1 MRHLPHRR
9 IFSLGTREKFR
20 QPSPMARYQKVIHE
34 RRRYNQWVANQ
45 TLEDFALRFTATRA
59 RRWSALSV
67 GNTALG
73 AISFLACEAI
83 GGAITLSFGFANAIA
98 AIIAVGIVMFAI
110 GLPICLAAT
119 RHGVDVDL
127 LTRGAG
133 FGYIGSTITSL
144 IYASFTFILFAIEA
158 SIMSEAITMV
168 LGIPP
173 WLAHII
179 SALAALPI
187 AGYGIRAITRL
198 QTFTQP
204 VWLLLQFAPLAWLAI
219 HHRRD
224 LAAWSQFPGLHHTN
238 NLALIPFGLAASV
251 LLSLLPQIG
260 EQVDYLRFLPERAK
274 TSGPRWW
281 SALLLAGPGWVL
293 IGCAKLAAGS
303 FLTFLALQTGVGP
316 RASAQ
321 PAILYHLAFL
331 DVFHIPLLAAAL
343 TLIFVVTCQ
352 LKINVTNAYAGSI
365 AWSNF
370 FSRLT
375 HAHPGRVVWVMFNIA
390 LALLLME
397 IGIYR
402 VIGSILGLYA
412 NFAIGWL
419 GAVAAD
425 LTINK
430 PLGLSPPGIEFK
442 RAHLHAINPVGVGAM
457 ALSVFTSTLMS
468 LGLLGQTA
476 HALAPFGGLAVALLA
491 TPAIALATGGRTY
504 LARAPS
510 PELTND
516 SSTLRCIVCDNI
528 YETPDMATCPAY
540 RGPICSLCCSLDARC
555 HDLCKPHARIG
566 TQLNRSLNM
575 LLAGL
580 NLGRLNPAR
589 LDPARLDPDS
599 RIGPFI
605 GVLSLFTLASLALL
619 LLIGFE
625 IDRLAPTARAAIN
638 TRLGAVFAA
647 LFIVFAII
655 AWLLVLAD
663 ATRRSAQA
671 ETNRQTDMLIA
682 EITAHDRTE
691 AALHTAK
698 EVAESANLA
707 KSRYIVGV
715 IHEIRSPLNAVS
727 GYAQLLEQ
735 AGAIDP
741 VDAARIIRRS
751 ADHLS
756 NLVDGLLDISKIES
770 GSLQLHRDRVNLTEF
785 LDQITDMFRLQ
796 AAAKSL
802 QFVDDR
808 PPNPPH
814 FVFTDEKRLRQI
826 LLNLLSNAIKY
837 TIAGRISFRL
847 RFRSE
852 VAEFTIED
860 TGIGIRPEDLTRIFE
875 PFERGRHANHASIP
889 GSGLGLTISKLLA
902 QILGGDLTVESSV
915 GVGSRFRIRLLL
927 ATAQPIASDPTTR
940 HPARRPIGY
949 AGRRRS
955 ILAIDDDP
963 AHLDLLREI
972 LSPLGFQLTTAFDGP
987 AGLMRAREAEPDLV
1001 ILDVSM
1007 PGLSGWDVAKIL
1019 RANDRRSSFPLYI
1032 IMLSA
1037 NLHELKST
1045 NIPDTHDAFL
1055 AKPTDIRALLD
1066 TIAGL
1071 LVLDW
1076 INHNTEVSGAH
1087 RNPNMPSRQDLT
1099 DLLELAHIGYVSAI
1113 TTRLQDLTRAMPA
1126 SQTFIVQLQTL
1137 IDAFDLATF
1146 IKLIETALS
1155 ETPL

>member
-187 AGYGIRAITRL
+187 AAYGIRAITRL
-198 QTFTQP
+198 QAFTQP

-219 HHRRD
+219 HHQHD
-224 LAAWSQFPGLHHTN
+224 LAAWSHFPGLHHTN
-238 NLALIPFGLAASV
+238 HLTLLPFGLAASV
-251 LLSLLPQIG
+251 LLSLLPQVG

-303 FLTFLALQTGVGP
+303 FLTVLALKAGVGP

-331 DVFHIPLLAAAL
+331 DVFHTPLLAAAL

-375 HAHPGRVVWVMFNIA
+375 HAHPGRVVWVAFNIA

-468 LGLLGQTA
+468 LGLLGPTA
-476 HALAPFGGLAVALLA
+476 LALAPFGGLAVALIA

-504 LARAPS
+504 LARPPS
-510 PELTND
+510 VERTD
-516 SSTLRCIVCDNI
+516 ETDTLRCIVCDNI
-528 YETPDMATCPAY
+528 YESPDMAICPAY

-566 TQLNRSLNM
+566 TQLNRSLNT
-575 LLAGL
+575 LLARL
-580 NLGRLNPAR
+580 PIHARLNPN
-589 LDPARLDPDS
+589 S

-605 GVLSLFTLASLALL
+605 GVLGLFTLASLALL

-638 TRLGAVFAA
+638 ARLGAVFAA

-663 ATRRSAQA
+663 TSRRSAEA
-671 ETNRQTDMLIA
+671 ETNRQTDMLMA
-682 EITAHDRTE
+682 EIAAHNRTE

-770 GSLQLHRDRVNLTEF
+770 GSLHLHRDRVNLTEF

-837 TIAGRISFRL
+837 TITGRISFRL

-852 VAEFTIED
+852 VAEFTIQD
-860 TGIGIRPEDLTRIFE
+860 TGIGIRPDDQVRIFE
-875 PFERGRHANHASIP
+875 PFERGRHANHATIP
-889 GSGLGLTISKLLA
+889 GSGLGLTISKLLT
-902 QILGGDLTVESSV
+902 QILGGDLTVESSL
-915 GVGSRFRIRLLL
+915 GAGSIFRIRLLL
-927 ATAQPIASDPTTR
+927 PTAPPIASDPAPHR
-940 HPARRPIGY
+940 QAGRPIAY
-949 AGRRRS
+949 AGRRRR
-955 ILAIDDDP
+955 ILAMDDDP
-963 AHLDLLREI
+963 AHLDLLGEI
-972 LSPLGFQLTTAFDGP
+972 LIPLGFELATAPDGP
-987 AGLMRAREAEPDLV
+987 TGLICAHETEPDLA

-1007 PGLSGWDVAKIL
+1007 PGLTGWDVAQAL
-1019 RANDRRSSFPLYI
+1019 RTNDRKSPFPLYI

-1045 NIPDTHDAFL
+1045 DLPRTHDAFL

-1066 TIAGL
+1066 TIASL
-1071 LVLDW
+1071 LALEW
-1076 INHNTEVSGAH
+1076 IHPSTEPPTAGA
-1087 RNPNMPSRQDLT
+1087 NAAMLSRQDLA

-1113 TTRLQDLTRAMPA
+1113 TTRLHDLTCTTPA
-1126 SQTFIVQLQTL
+1126 SQTFMKQLQTL
-1137 IDAFDLATF
+1137 IDQFDLATF

-1155 ETPL
+1155 EIPS